1 MKQEDI
7 FVKDNRYNCLQNADS
22 LIPAFKLKIKENE
35 NKDIKIVYLKTLNY
49 FREANA
55 RIPHEASSNEN
66 DNSLENSAM
75 EISSSEN
82 IQNRSN
88 LSSIQATT
96 SAKCENTKL
105 PDTTFENTNNSSIN
119 STKQDTIVTINPVT
133 LHDISPSKILKS
145 TPVSNKVPFKPTRV
159 LKPKKQIVHF
169 QIHKDM
175 KPNNSSGKLSNI
187 ANLSSKALEFDKR
200 RKTSRVSKTTE
211 NLLYKDSVATM
222 EIRIKMREEELKKM
236 FKKIELDMVGAEGLS
251 STKFEQKKPIIIQ
264 LRYINIM
271 KKDLQ
276 I

>member
-1 MKQEDI
+1 M
-7 FVKDNRYNCLQNADS
+7 
-22 LIPAFKLKIKENE
+22 IPAFKLKIKENE

-49 FREANA
+49 FREANT

-96 SAKCENTKL
+96 SANTKL
-105 PDTTFENTNNSSIN
+105 PDTTFENTKNSSMN

-133 LHDISPSKILKS
+133 LPDISPSKILTS
-145 TPVSNKVPFKPTRV
+145 TPVSNKVPFKPTRG

-175 KPNNSSGKLSNI
+175 KPNNSSGKLSNL
-187 ANLSSKALEFDKR
+187 ANLSSKVLESDKR

-236 FKKIELDMVGAEGLS
+236 FKKIELDMVGAEGSS
-251 STKFEQKKPIIIQ
+251 STKFEQKKKIIIQ

-271 KKDLQ
+271 KKDLE